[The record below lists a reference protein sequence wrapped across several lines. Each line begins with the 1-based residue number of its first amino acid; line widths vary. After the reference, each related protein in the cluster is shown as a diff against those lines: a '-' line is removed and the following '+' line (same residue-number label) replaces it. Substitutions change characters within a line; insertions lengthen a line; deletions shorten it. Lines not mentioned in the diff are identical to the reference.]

1 MRQKKNHPQKY
12 KSPLQNDILNYGPLV
27 KKIAL
32 YFHQINSYAELED
45 LIQEGWHG
53 LLMAVK
59 KYDPSKG
66 VSLGAYATRYIFG
79 RIYRSLLGT
88 KNLQHN
94 KKMVLLESSENI
106 IDKKSE
112 TNEMPAMI
120 YDHICNK
127 YSADEAM
134 ILKMIFSNYKKCEI
148 IRQMKITSEFYDNL
162 LEDFKNNF

>member
-1 MRQKKNHPQKY
+1 MRQKKPAKKSKSLHP
-12 KSPLQNDILNYGPLV
+12 NDILVYTPLV

-32 YFHQINSYAELED
+32 YFHQLNTNTELED
-45 LIQEGWHG
+45 CIQEGWHG
-53 LLMAVK
+53 MLMAAK

-94 KKMVLLESSENI
+94 KKILLLDVTDNI
-106 IDKKSE
+106 IDTKQENDEIVKL
-112 TNEMPAMI
+112 I
-120 YDHICNK
+120 YDHIRSK
-127 YSADEAM
+127 YNAEEAI
-134 ILKMIFSNYKKCEI
+134 ILEMIFNNYKKYEI

>member
-12 KSPLQNDILNYGPLV
+12 KSPLQNDILNYAPLV

-32 YFHQINSYAELED
+32 YFYQINSYAELED

-53 LLMAVK
+53 MLMAAK
-59 KYDPSKG
+59 KYDPNKG

-94 KKMVLLESSENI
+94 KKMILLESSDNI
-106 IDKKSE
+106 IDKKTEVSDVP
-112 TNEMPAMI
+112 NMI
-120 YDHICNK
+120 YDYIYTK
-127 YSADEAM
+127 YPAEEAM
-134 ILKMIFSNYKKCEI
+134 ILKMVFNNYKKCEI